1 MEKILHDWTPR
12 EIEALKRATE
22 KLTKKDTGRKEP
34 KSGVKGVYY
43 MPAKNSYM
51 VHTFV
56 DGVRIYA
63 GMVPNLQIKRI
74 EKMKEKAEEKY
85 RKNILK

>member
-12 EIEALKRATE
+12 EIEALKRATA
-22 KLTKKDTGRKEP
+22 KLTKKKTAKNESR
-34 KSGVKGVYY
+34 SGIKGVYY
-43 MPAKNSYM
+43 TAAKKSYM

-63 GMVPNLQIKRI
+63 GMVPNLQVKRI
-74 EKMKEKAEEKY
+74 ERMKKEAEEKY
-85 RKNILK
+85 RNNLRK